1 MFLCTAKV
9 ASLIYSCATYSSVKT
24 VVLTFLSFTVFVPF
38 RDQEE
43 RHEVEDIRPALQ
55 PNPRYKRCPVCSLLA
70 WNGEPYSE
78 KFPRYVIMST
88 WNRCNGSVS
97 LDENFLLTIIG
108 LLLQGVVLL
117 CLFIL
122 LLRICS
128 TPAYSLSFYRVSACN
143 ACATRYWFGNSVRP
157 SVRPSVCLSSA
168 GTVSKQMDI
177 SSPLFD
183 GPGWGI
189 ILVFE
194 PRRRYKIPRGTPS
207 AGALNTRRVGKFC
220 KYRQLLLF
228 GTTMNP
234 GRFSHRGLNAWG
246 RCSGDREN
254 VLAWDRGV
262 TTAEKLRGTKVWVQ
276 TPGRLRP
283 APGQRPG

>member
-43 RHEVEDIRPALQ
+43 RYEVEDIRPALQ

-157 SVRPSVCLSSA
+157 SVRPSVCPVPELCLNKW
-168 GTVSKQMDI
+168 TYRHHFLMV
-177 SSPLFD
+177 
-183 GPGWGI
+183 
-189 ILVFE
+189 LV
-194 PRRRYKIPRGTPS
+194 
-207 AGALNTRRVGKFC
+207 GASF
-220 KYRQLLLF
+220 
-228 GTTMNP
+228 
-234 GRFSHRGLNAWG
+234 
-246 RCSGDREN
+246 
-254 VLAWDRGV
+254 
-262 TTAEKLRGTKVWVQ
+262 
-276 TPGRLRP
+276 
-283 APGQRPG
+283 